1 LKETIMGLLDSLVGA
16 ATQALGGANAP
27 QGGPDW
33 VGLIAGLVSHGSAQ
47 GGLAGVL
54 QQLEAGGL
62 GDQVRSWVG
71 TGANMPVSGEQ
82 LGSAIG
88 GDILGKLGA
97 QAGVSSD
104 EVSAQLSHWLP
115 KIVDQLTPNG
125 QLPDAGSLTGMLSSV
140 LKG

>member
-1 LKETIMGLLDSLVGA
+1 MGLLDSLVGA
-16 ATQALGGANAP
+16 ASQALGGAKAT

-33 VGLIAGLVSHGSAQ
+33 VGLIAGLVSQGSAQ

-71 TGANMPVSGEQ
+71 TGANLPVSGDR
-82 LGSAIG
+82 LGAALG
-88 GDILGKLGA
+88 GDIVSKLAGH
-97 QAGVSSD
+97 AGVSGD

-140 LKG
+140 LRG

>member
-1 LKETIMGLLDSLVGA
+1 MGLLDSLVGA
-16 ATQALGGANAP
+16 ATQALGGTQSA

-33 VGLIAGLVSHGSAQ
+33 VRLIAGLVSHGSAE

-71 TGANMPVSGEQ
+71 TGANLPVSGDQ
-82 LGSAIG
+82 LGAALG
-88 GDILGKLGA
+88 GDILGKLAGH
-97 QAGVSSD
+97 AGVSSD

-125 QLPDAGSLTGMLSSV
+125 HLPDTGSLTGMLSSV